1 MLKGWDMAYY
11 KTFDDLLKNN
21 KGLFKLFWKSQNNGL
36 LKAIWEARQ
45 GEIDILKD
53 QIKFL
58 KDKGSLQE
66 AEIGEK
72 NTMMNL
78 MSKKIESEKANFEA
92 ALESHKAEVNALN
105 VRRESLLYQLSYDE
119 KEIEARDLKI
129 SLLESELEK
138 MKSYASVM
146 EKTLAMKDAEDQ
158 KQHSDQ
164 YALEE
169 NLTISHETLIE
180 LNNQREALASQV
192 SRLESELSELKSQY
206 KESQA
211 VTRQFKELNFKMSN
225 ELYKLNHEVERLNGF

>member
-1 MLKGWDMAYY
+1 MAYY

-58 KDKGSLQE
+58 KDKTTLNE

-72 NTMMNL
+72 NTMINL
-78 MSKKIESEKANFEA
+78 MSKEIETSKAQFEA
-92 ALESHKAEVNALN
+92 ATESHKAEVNALN

-119 KEIEARDLKI
+119 KEIEARDQKI
-129 SLLESELEK
+129 SLLETELEK

-158 KQHSDQ
+158 KQSSDQ

-180 LNNQREALASQV
+180 LNNQREALTSQV
-192 SRLESELSELKSQY
+192 RRLEKELTELKAQH
-206 KESQA
+206 KEGQA

-225 ELYKLNHEVERLNGF
+225 ELYKLNHEIERLNGF